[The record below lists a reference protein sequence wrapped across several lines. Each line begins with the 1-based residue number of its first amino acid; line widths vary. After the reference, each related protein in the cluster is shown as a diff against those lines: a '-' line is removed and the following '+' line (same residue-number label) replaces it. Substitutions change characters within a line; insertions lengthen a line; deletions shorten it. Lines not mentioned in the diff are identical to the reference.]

1 MTTAPVKHTDECIRG
16 HLRDVRCWVGAGGA
30 ECPLFP
36 AVPSG
41 AGRSVEWVNVR
52 AGGGSRR
59 PGSLLLSKHLD
70 EVDVVT
76 RAKSSRCSGIV
87 QAEELPTG
95 QWLWH

>member
-1 MTTAPVKHTDECIRG
+1 M
-16 HLRDVRCWVGAGGA
+16 GAGGA

-41 AGRSVEWVNVR
+41 AGCSVEWVNAQ

-70 EVDVVT
+70 EVDDVT
-76 RAKSSRCSGIV
+76 HV
-87 QAEELPTG
+87 QKALDALG
-95 QWLWH
+95 LS